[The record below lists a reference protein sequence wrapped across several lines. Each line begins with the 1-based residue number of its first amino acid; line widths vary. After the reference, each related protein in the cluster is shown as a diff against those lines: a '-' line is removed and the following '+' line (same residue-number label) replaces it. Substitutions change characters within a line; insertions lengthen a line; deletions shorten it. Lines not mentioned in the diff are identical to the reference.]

1 MTNVPESLQSA
12 LADRYALERVLGSG
26 GMFEVA
32 ARLQQPH
39 ILPLHDSGEAHEA
52 VELGKQQ

>member
-1 MTNVPESLQSA
+1 MTKASESLQSA
-12 LADRYALERVLGSG
+12 LADRYRRVPGSG